1 MKWLNLALLLIFSL
15 ILSAQNL
22 KLSDAIRTALERQH
36 GILIAEKDRE
46 IAENRNK
53 WGETGIVPQVSLNLN
68 PSLSSNSLDQRLVN
82 GTEIRRDN
90 ARSEQYNG
98 NMQLNWDF
106 FQGMRMFIAKDRLE
120 LLEERAIRNLEL
132 ESLNLS
138 YQVAL
143 SYYSIVRVMNL
154 IKLAR
159 AQMELAEDRVKL
171 EQIRFDQGL
180 KGKADLLAAQIDLQE
195 IGILLRTRENEL
207 DLAYQNL
214 MQWMLEPADR
224 KPVLTDTLVPELD
237 MDKPLVQPDL
247 SAHPQLKLY
256 DIDRRVLEYSRKE
269 TLAERWPALGL
280 LGAYNFN
287 RTENQAGF
295 SLYSQNYGPLAQ
307 LQFSMPLFDGG
318 RISRNSKEIKL
329 QIERNEILRDQWM
342 SGTGYQLAQTRSNE
356 EFHRSRYVLESQK
369 LSLAEENLNLTR
381 EKHERNAVTSLEL
394 RQAQFDLIAAA
405 TNKQDAWYQWMV
417 SRLTLKALVGD
428 LGFLMK

>member
-1 MKWLNLALLLIFSL
+1 MKWSNFIFFWCISL
-15 ILSAQNL
+15 TLSAQNL
-22 KLSDAIRTALERQH
+22 SLSDAIRTALERQH
-36 GILIAEKDRE
+36 GIRIAEKDRE

-53 WGETGIVPQVSLNLN
+53 WGETGIMPQLNLNFN

-98 NMQLNWDF
+98 NVQLNWNF
-106 FQGMRMFIAKDRLE
+106 FQGMKMFIAKDRLE
-120 LLEERAIRNLEL
+120 LLEERAIQNLEL

-143 SYYSIVRVMNL
+143 SYYSIVRIQNL

-159 AQMELAEDRVKL
+159 AQMELAADRVKL
-171 EQIRFDQGL
+171 EQIRFDQGV
-180 KGKADLLAAQIDLQE
+180 KGKADLLAAQIDLKE

-214 MQWMLEPADR
+214 MQWMLEKADQ
-224 KPVLTDTLVPELD
+224 KPLLTDTLMPELNLET
-237 MDKPLVQPDL
+237 PLLLPDL
-247 SAHPQLKLY
+247 SSHPQVRLY
-256 DIDRRVLEYSRKE
+256 ELDRKVLEYSRKE
-269 TLAERWPALGL
+269 ILAERWPALGL
-280 LGAYNFN
+280 LGSYNFN

-318 RISRNSKEIKL
+318 RIGRNSKEFKL
-329 QIERNEILRDQWM
+329 QIERNEILKEQWM
-342 SGTGYQLAQTRSNE
+342 TGTNYQLAQTRSNE
-356 EFHRSRYVLESQK
+356 EFHRARYQMESEK
-369 LSLAEENLNLTR
+369 LAFTEENLRLTR

-417 SRLTLKALVGD
+417 SRLTLRALTGD
-428 LGFLMK
+428 LAFLLK